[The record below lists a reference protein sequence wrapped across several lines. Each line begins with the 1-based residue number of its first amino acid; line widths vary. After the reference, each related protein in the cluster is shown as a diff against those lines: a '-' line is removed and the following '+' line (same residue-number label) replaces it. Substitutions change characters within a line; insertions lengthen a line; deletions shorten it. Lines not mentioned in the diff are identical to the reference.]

1 MKKGNLNSV
10 VSSILSLFVLF
21 TLFIPV
27 KVSAVGGRTWSGTV
41 YDIRTGLPLEGITFK
56 AGIAGRVDAF
66 SKYLQITKQ
75 DGKFSITWD
84 NESWKVWDGDKIN
97 HYLRIYANENGREN
111 NLGGYWDLTVVRRQP
126 LMKMDIY
133 LIPLGAHI
141 KGKLISAETGA
152 PLPNTKVQILVP
164 GRVEESVPTD
174 SQGNFSFKA
183 WRAFEFFPSKG
194 ILYDVYPSELSDE
207 QPRSLDKPQSYCLS
221 LEDIQYASIRPER
234 TGDVW
239 AVSLPLQSSY
249 TDAIYTFVTIR
260 AVKKGQPLPPDGVRA
275 DIRGKILEQPFTLR
289 AYPGLG
295 KVYLEWTAPRDND
308 LVIGYNLYRKTKD
321 MPYGSP
327 ITDFPIKTL
336 NHMDVNV
343 DNGVTA
349 CYYLKAVYKDKT
361 ESAPSNEVC
370 VTPGAQKPV
379 INIPPNATTKDP
391 NYTFTGKVDPGST
404 VKVNGR
410 SFEVAS
416 DGFFTAT
423 VALNPGK
430 NVISI
435 VIKNKAGDTATSDH
449 PITLTTGKDGKITIL
464 LTIGSKKSFVNQE
477 LVVLDVAPFIDR
489 GRTFVPF
496 RFIGE
501 SLGAKVGFTKNS
513 AGLVDSVTYELDATA
528 IILYIGKREAKVNG
542 RTVMLDVPPQ
552 IVQGR
557 TVIPLRFVTEALG
570 CKVEWDG
577 EKMEVLII
585 YPA

>member
-1 MKKGNLNSV
+1 MKKVNLNSV
-10 VSSILSLFVLF
+10 VSSILSLFILF
-21 TLFIPV
+21 TLFVPV

-56 AGIAGRVDAF
+56 AGILGRVDAF

-84 NESWKVWDGDKIN
+84 NEAWKVWDGDKIN

-126 LMKMDIY
+126 TQGLSLY
-133 LIPLGAHI
+133 LIPSTVFI
-141 KGKLISAETGA
+141 KGKVVSAETGS
-152 PLPNTKVQILVP
+152 PLPEVTVKLVRP
-164 GRVEESVPTD
+164 GAVVKSVDTD
-174 SQGNFSFKA
+174 SQGNFNFPTAYGGFK
-183 WRAFEFFPSKG
+183 EYSYKG
-194 ILYDVYPSELSDE
+194 LYDVSPSTLADH
-207 QPRSLDKPQSYCLS
+207 QPRAPGEYMSYTLA
-221 LEDIQYASIRPER
+221 LQGMFADIVPPIVDGNFSP
-234 TGDVW
+234 
-239 AVSLPLQSSY
+239 SLPLLSSY
-249 TDAIYTFVTIR
+249 TDAIHTFVTIR
-260 AVKKGQPLPPDGVRA
+260 AIKNGQPLPPNAVRA
-275 DIRGKILEQPFTLR
+275 EIKGKILPQPFTLR

-308 LVIGYNLYRKTKD
+308 LVIGYNLYRKTSQ

-343 DNGVTA
+343 DNGVYT
-349 CYYLKAVYKDKT
+349 CYYMKAVYKDKT
-361 ESAPSNEVC
+361 ESDPSNEVC
-370 VTPGAQKPV
+370 VTPNAQKPV
-379 INIPPNATTKDP
+379 INIPQNATTKDP
-391 NYTFTGKVDPGST
+391 NFTFTGKVDPGST

-410 SFEVAS
+410 SFEVEV

-449 PITLTTGKDGKITIL
+449 SVTLTTGKDGKITIL

-570 CKVEWDG
+570 CKVDWDG